1 MEDQKLENLL
11 NLALDATE
19 EEREKSVS
27 LDVGYDAEN
36 RTWQVIVRHSGALRQ
51 LIAQQYPDV
60 SWQITELS
68 GGYAIVDL
76 PQKDL
81 NRLVRMLQVFY
92 VEKPKQLFFSTES
105 GRRASC
111 LSSLQTGVGA
121 LSGAGVLVAVID
133 SGVDYFHPDFRTEN
147 GRTRIV
153 ALWDQSSSSGRAP
166 DGFLQGCEYTQE
178 QIDAALATGSR
189 EQGYAL
195 VPEQDLSGHG
205 TAVLGIAAGNG
216 RASGGRYRG
225 VAPES
230 PLLVVKLATPQK
242 GGFPRTTELMQAVEY
257 VVQKAEQMG
266 MPVAVNL
273 SFGSVYGSHRG
284 NTLLETY
291 LDQMANR
298 WKSTFVIGTG
308 NEADSDG
315 HAAGRLPESEQTEVQ
330 FTVGEAQPALSIQ
343 IWKNYVDSWQIVL
356 LHPDGSQ
363 IAFGDEQIGTARYLV
378 GGTEI
383 LVYYGMPAPY
393 LLQQEIFIELI
404 PNGSNVFVDSGLWSI
419 RFYPV
424 QIVDGRFSMWMSDA
438 RTRNMQTRFLRPTPD
453 ATLTIPSA
461 ASRTIAVGAYDARTN
476 SYAPFSGRGWPNES
490 YPVHP
495 DLVAPGVDVTAP
507 AVRGGYL
514 AVTGTS
520 FATPFVTGSAALLM
534 QWGIVNGNDPYLYGE
549 KLRASLHR
557 GARPLSG
564 FRKYP
569 NEVVGYGA
577 LCTAKSL
584 PQK

>member
-1 MEDQKLENLL
+1 M
-11 NLALDATE
+11 
-19 EEREKSVS
+19 
-27 LDVGYDAEN
+27 
-36 RTWQVIVRHSGALRQ
+36 
-51 LIAQQYPDV
+51 
-60 SWQITELS
+60 
-68 GGYAIVDL
+68 
-76 PQKDL
+76 
-81 NRLVRMLQVFY
+81 
-92 VEKPKQLFFSTES
+92 
-105 GRRASC
+105 
-111 LSSLQTGVGA
+111 
-121 LSGAGVLVAVID
+121 
-133 SGVDYFHPDFRTEN
+133 
-147 GRTRIV
+147 
-153 ALWDQSSSSGRAP
+153 ALWDQSSSSGHAP

-230 PLLVVKLATPQK
+230 LLLVVKLATPQR

-257 VVQKAEQMG
+257 IIQKAEQMG

-343 IWKNYVDSWQIVL
+343 IWKNYADSWQIVL

-363 IAFGDEQIGTARYLV
+363 IAFGDEQMGTVRYLV
-378 GGTEI
+378 GGTEL

-419 RFYPV
+419 RLYPV
-424 QIVDGRFSMWMSDA
+424 RIVDGRFSMWMSDA
-438 RTRNMQTRFLRPTPD
+438 RTRNIQTRFLRPTPD

-476 SYAPFSGRGWPNES
+476 SHASFSGRGWPDEP

-520 FATPFVTGSAALLM
+520 FATPFVAGSAALLM

-557 GARPLSG
+557 GARPLPG

-569 NEVVGYGA
+569 NEVVGYGS
-577 LCTAKSL
+577 LCTAQSIPK
-584 PQK
+584 

>member
-1 MEDQKLENLL
+1 MEDQKLENIL
-11 NLALDATE
+11 NLALNATE
-19 EEREKSVS
+19 EEREKSIN
-27 LDVGYDAEN
+27 LAVGYDAEA
-36 RTWQVIVRHSGALRQ
+36 RTWQVIVRHSGSLRQ
-51 LIAQQYPDV
+51 LPDV
-60 SWQITELS
+60 RWQVTELS

-81 NRLVRMLQVFY
+81 DQLARLPQVFY
-92 VEKPKQLFFSTES
+92 IEKPKQLFFSVEA

-111 LSSLQTGVGA
+111 LSSLQTGEGA
-121 LSGAGVLVAVID
+121 LLGAGVLVAVID
-133 SGVDYFHPDFRTEN
+133 SGVDYFHPDFRTAD

-153 ALWDQSSSSGRAP
+153 ALWDQSVCSGRAP

-178 QIDAALATGSR
+178 QIDEALASGSR
-189 EQGYAL
+189 EQGYVL
-195 VPEQDLSGHG
+195 VPEQDQSGHG

-230 PLLVVKLATPQK
+230 LLLVVKLGTPQE
-242 GGFPRTTELMQAVEY
+242 GGFPRTTELMQAIEY
-257 VVQKAEQMG
+257 VIQKAEQMG

-298 WKSTFVIGTG
+298 WKSAFVIGTG
-308 NEADSDG
+308 NEADSNG
-315 HAAGRLPESEQTEVQ
+315 HAAGRLLEAEQTEVP
-330 FTVGEAQPALSIQ
+330 FTVGETQPALSIQ
-343 IWKNYVDSWQIVL
+343 IWKNYADSWRIVL
-356 LHPDGSQ
+356 FHPDGSQ
-363 IAFGDEQIGTARYLV
+363 IALGDERTGAVRYRA
-378 GGTEI
+378 GDTEL
-383 LVYYGMPAPY
+383 LVYYGAPAPY
-393 LLQQEIFIELI
+393 QLQQEIFIELI
-404 PNGSNVFVDSGLWSI
+404 PNGTNIFVDSGLWSV

-424 QIVDGRFSMWMSDA
+424 RIVDGMFSMWMSDA
-438 RTRNMQTRFLRPTPD
+438 RTRNAQTRFLRPTPD
-453 ATLTIPSA
+453 TTLTIPSA
-461 ASRTIAVGAYDARTN
+461 AARTIAVGAYDARTN
-476 SYAPFSGRGWPNES
+476 AYASFSGRGWPDEP
-490 YPVHP
+490 YLVRP

-520 FATPFVTGSAALLM
+520 FATPFVTGAAALLM

-549 KLRASLHR
+549 KLRARLRR
-557 GARPLSG
+557 GARPLPG
-564 FRKYP
+564 FQRYP

-577 LCTAKSL
+577 LCVAESL
-584 PQK
+584 PNWLQ